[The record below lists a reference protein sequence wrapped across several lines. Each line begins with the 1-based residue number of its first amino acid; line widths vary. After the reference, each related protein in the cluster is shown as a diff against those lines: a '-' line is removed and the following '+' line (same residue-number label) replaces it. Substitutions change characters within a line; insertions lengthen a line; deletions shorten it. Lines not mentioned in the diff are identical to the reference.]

1 VGKDREGARLGW
13 WQLKSAGQDLAAKVV
28 KLDTLRTGHAAIFA
42 SQLDPRQQTHAPM
55 QVEHA
60 QLALRQAPPM
70 AKPPTFPTADACL
83 GIIDVAD

>member
-1 VGKDREGARLGW
+1 
-13 WQLKSAGQDLAAKVV
+13 
-28 KLDTLRTGHAAIFA
+28 
-42 SQLDPRQQTHAPM
+42 M